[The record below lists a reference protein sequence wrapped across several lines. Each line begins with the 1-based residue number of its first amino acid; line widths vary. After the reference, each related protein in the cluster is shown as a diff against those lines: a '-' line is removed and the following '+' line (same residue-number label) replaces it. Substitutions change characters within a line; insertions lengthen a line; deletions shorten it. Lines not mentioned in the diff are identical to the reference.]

1 MSLCRLL
8 AYDGGLGGSSQ
19 EGSKSRLL
27 FEDSISP
34 LSEVPVAFPSTTD
47 SPFRAIHGVGLG
59 VVVTSAAPAESASPA
74 TSSTGAADT
83 VDEELRAAFVHAQT
97 ETIAAVVRTVAAL
110 DVGMSEL
117 DIARRL
123 EAEVADRG
131 FVSWFQ
137 RPRVLFGAPV
147 KPRLRMSE
155 DQKLAVGTIVEID
168 LAPANADAF
177 GDFTTTVAFGVD
189 EEPKIVTEARDL
201 CRATCGFASRW
212 KCTGE
217 LFVFADAWS
226 TNHQGS
232 LGDADAIGHVCLPR
246 RGRSGWVWPYAARA
260 AIQMRRHQ
268 VHWFNHRRMHGFY
281 AIAPRLVQGDRACG
295 FGEMVYVDGGTRM
308 VVGRDSGAE
317 LGFLPAD

>member
-1 MSLCRLL
+1 M
-8 AYDGGLGGSSQ
+8 GLHTR
-19 EGSKSRLL
+19 SRRVL
-27 FEDSISP
+27 
-34 LSEVPVAFPSTTD
+34 EVVAEFPSA
-47 SPFRAIHGVGLG
+47 PFPVFRAIPSIGPGVA
-59 VVVTSAAPAESASPA
+59 VSTAAPAESTSAAS
-74 TSSTGAADT
+74 SSTDAADT
-83 VDEELRAAFVHAQT
+83 VGPELRAAFEHAQT
-97 ETIAAVVRTVAAL
+97 ETIAAVARTVAAL
-110 DVGMSEL
+110 DTGMSEL

-155 DQKLAVGTIVEID
+155 DQKLAVGTLVEID

-177 GDFTTTVAFGVD
+177 GDFTTTIAFGVD
-189 EEPKIVTEARDL
+189 EEPPLVKDARDL

-226 TNHQGS
+226 TNRRGS

-246 RGRSGWVWPYAARA
+246 RGRSGWAWPYAARA

-281 AIAPRLVQGDRACG
+281 ALAPRFVRKDRACG

-308 VVGRDSGAE
+308 VVGRADGSK
-317 LGFLPAD
+317 LGTLPDV